1 MIVILSDNAEAELEG
16 IGDWIARDSP
26 VAAVTFVRALR
37 DACNKIGEMPRA
49 HPLLPRHRKSG
60 IRRKAYGDYLI
71 FYVVG
76 GRVDV
81 LHVIHSARDY
91 GAILFPPKS

>member
-1 MIVILSDNAEAELEG
+1 MIVILSDSAEVELEG

-26 VAAVTFVRALR
+26 MAAVTFVRALR
-37 DACNKIGEMPRA
+37 DACDRIGDMPRA
-49 HPLLPRHRKSG
+49 YPLLPRHRKSG

-76 GRVDV
+76 DQVDV
-81 LHVIHSARDY
+81 LHVIHGARDY
-91 GAILFPPKS
+91 SAILFPPKS